1 MKMTHALFIFLCLV
15 MGSCVKKPDSIL
27 IIRNIHKVFN
37 DTNYLSKVNTDG
49 LFFDNIH
56 GLKVG
61 QTQLKDLGNNYI
73 KSTRYKRD
81 NDDYGHFYTTTIS
94 FEEKNKD
101 ELLKYSKNNNICD
114 FSRHLTYE
122 KETYRVNMNFYK
134 NTLVKITINDI
145 PLQFRNEIK
154 LSDENSQGYLI
165 DNSYKEW
172 AEFKKTYWEYST
184 HKIYNKWKTKE
195 LEIIFCFEADTT
207 FYMFNKK
214 QNTESYFSIIN
225 VIGYNKYLKEELNL
239 PIIKSSAKD
248 IETSKA
254 LDELT
259 QTMILNKSQNKEKNN
274 TENLKSMQKLIEAI
288 EKVDKLL
295 K

>member
-1 MKMTHALFIFLCLV
+1 
-15 MGSCVKKPDSIL
+15 MGSCVKKPDSII
-27 IIRNIHKVFN
+27 IIRNVHKVFN
-37 DTNYLSKVNTDG
+37 DTNYLSNIDTGK
-49 LFFDNIH
+49 LFFDNAFGI
-56 GLKVG
+56 KVG
-61 QTQLKDLGNNYI
+61 QTQLKDLGNNYV
-73 KSTRYKRD
+73 KSTRYKLD
-81 NDDYGHFYTTTIS
+81 NDDYGLLYTTTIS

-101 ELLKYSKNNNICD
+101 ELLTYSNNNNICD

-122 KETYRVNMNFYK
+122 KETFRVNMNFYK

-145 PLQFRNEIK
+145 PLQFRNVIK

-207 FYMFNKK
+207 FYMFNKE
-214 QNTESYFSIIN
+214 QNTKSYFSIIN
-225 VIGYNKYLKEELNL
+225 VIGYNNYLKEELNL
-239 PIIKSSAKD
+239 PIIKSPAKD
-248 IETSKA
+248 IEISKA

-259 QTMILNKSQNKEKNN
+259 QTMILNKFQNKEENN
-274 TENLKSMQKLIEAI
+274 TENLKSMKKQIDAI